1 MNQAADVVDWRY
13 FEEARV
19 ELGDGFLKIL
29 GYFREDGVKSIEQIE
44 EAMRAQDTAALVI
57 PAHTLKGESR
67 QFGAEMLADCAEEI
81 EMTARRCIELGQFP
95 DNLIPDVVK
104 LRELWASTINAF
116 DEELSPLMKRTKPSF
131 GDGAHN
137 TDFGRAGG

>member
-1 MNQAADVVDWRY
+1 MNQATNVVDWRY

-19 ELGDGFLKIL
+19 ELGDAFLKIL

-44 EAMRAQDTAALVI
+44 EAMRAQNTAALVI

-81 EMTARRCIELGQFP
+81 EMAARRCIEIGEFP

-104 LRELWASTINAF
+104 LRELWASTIEAF
-116 DEELSPLMKRTKPSF
+116 DEELSPLMKRRPV
-131 GDGAHN
+131 GGQDGFA
-137 TDFGRAGG
+137 F